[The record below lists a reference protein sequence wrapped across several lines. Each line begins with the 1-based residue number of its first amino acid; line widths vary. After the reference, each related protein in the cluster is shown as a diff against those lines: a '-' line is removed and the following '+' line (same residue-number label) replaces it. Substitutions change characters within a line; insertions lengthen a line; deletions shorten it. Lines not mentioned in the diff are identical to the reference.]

1 MVKAKSNFVFL
12 KNNHF
17 FMKKILSTRYTDT
30 SFNIAT
36 LLVRISFGT
45 LIFLNHGIPHLMN
58 FSERSRNFYDPFH
71 IGSRWSLLLVL
82 FAELVCSL
90 LLVIG
95 LFTRL
100 ALLPLITNVAV
111 VVFMLNKG
119 KAFSES
125 ELALLYFAVFAGL
138 LFVGPGRY
146 SVDAAM
152 GK

>member
-1 MVKAKSNFVFL
+1 
-12 KNNHF
+12 
-17 FMKKILSTRYTDT
+17 MKKLLSTHYTDT
-30 SFNIAT
+30 SFSIAM
-36 LLVRISFGT
+36 LLVRLSFGT
-45 LIFLNHGIPHLMN
+45 LMFLNHGIPLLMN

-82 FAELVCSL
+82 FAEVFCSL
-90 LLVIG
+90 LVVLG

-100 ALLPLITNVAV
+100 ALIPLLTAMAI
-111 VVFMLNKG
+111 VVFLLNKG

-125 ELALLYFAVFAGL
+125 EMALVYLTVFFGL
-138 LFVGPGRY
+138 LLVGPGRY